1 MTVAPNEF
9 VLQEMLVLLLC
20 HQVAGHR
27 LQFLIV
33 LLLKSVL
40 KLIWKVFHNILG
52 MVLPPDWAITL
63 CWHLGHMVRI

>member
-1 MTVAPNEF
+1 MTFAPNEF
-9 VLQEMLVLLLC
+9 VPQEVLVLLLG

-40 KLIWKVFHNILG
+40 ELLWEDFLAILG
-52 MVLPPDWAITL
+52 MVLPPDWALAL
-63 CWHLGHMVRI
+63 CWHLSHMV